1 MKTRLFL
8 PMLLIV
14 VVFMLTPVLFPG
26 KPRVPAT
33 PAPSA
38 QSATPTSTERSPT
51 PTSGNAPTAAGR
63 PSSAAPPVI
72 ASVRADTA
80 VISTP
85 RVRYRV
91 SNVGG
96 SLVGVEFPGYHRL
109 SADSSLVELARTDE
123 TLLRFRMVSSRDTI
137 ALDQTV
143 LARESAA
150 DPLAVTYRGTVR
162 DMSVAVRWSF
172 APDTIRVNVGGEE
185 QPVGYLS
192 RVEVT
197 AQNAPPGT
205 YLLVDL
211 PRGFH
216 TTEADSSTDF
226 QHLAYAFKRVNG
238 GADLIRFG
246 SLDPGERDLRPG
258 PLAWAVAKSKYF
270 LIGVLATS
278 DENAFAELDAV
289 GTPRT
294 SKMVTSGHA
303 TVVMAMRDGSAAFDV
318 YAGPQEWRRL
328 RAVGHE
334 FETSN
339 PYGGWLQ
346 GIVQPFA
353 TIVMR
358 ILLWM
363 KGVFG
368 LNYGWILILFGVL
381 IRVVLWPLNQWAMRS
396 TMKMQRV
403 QPEIME
409 VQKKHAGNPE
419 ALQKAIWK
427 VYSDHGMSPF
437 SPLAGCLP
445 MLIPMPVLFA
455 LFFVF
460 QNTIEFRGVAF
471 WWMTDISQKDPL
483 FVIPVVM
490 GLSMF
495 ATSWIGMRNLPPN
508 PQAKMLMYIMPVMLT
523 VLFFYMAAGLNLY
536 YTAQNLATIPQQ
548 WLIANERA
556 KAATAKS
563 G

>member
-14 VVFMLTPVLFPG
+14 IVFMLTPVLFPG

-33 PAPSA
+33 PA
-38 QSATPTSTERSPT
+38 ATT
-51 PTSGNAPTAAGR
+51 
-63 PSSAAPPVI
+63 PSSTPSPERPPMPSGTNTPPSVGGRASPGVAPVAAS
-72 ASVRADTA
+72 ARADTTA
-80 VISTP
+80 VETP

-96 SLVGVEFPGYHRL
+96 SLVGVEFPGYRRL
-109 SADSSLVELARTDE
+109 TADSSVVELARPGE
-123 TLLRFRMVSSRDTI
+123 TLLRFRLVSARDTI
-137 ALDQTV
+137 ALDQAV
-143 LARESAA
+143 MARESTA

-162 DMSVAVRWSF
+162 DMSIAVHWSF
-172 APDTIRVNVGGEE
+172 APDTSRVKIGGEE

-192 RVEVT
+192 RVEVS

-211 PRGFH
+211 PSGFS

-226 QHLAYAFKRVNG
+226 QHLAYAFKRVSG

-270 LIGVLATS
+270 LVGVLAS
-278 DENAFAELDAV
+278 NDESAFAELDAL
-289 GTPRT
+289 GLPRT

-303 TVVMAMRDGSAAFDV
+303 TVVMAMRDGAAAFDV

-328 RAVGHE
+328 RAVGRD
-334 FETSN
+334 FETAN
-339 PYGGWLQ
+339 PYGGFMQ
-346 GIVQPFA
+346 GLVQPFA

-363 KGVFG
+363 KDVFG

-403 QPEIME
+403 QPAILE
-409 VQKKHAGNPE
+409 VQKKHAGNPD
-419 ALQKAIWK
+419 ALQKAIMK

-523 VLFFYMAAGLNLY
+523 GLFFYMAAGLNLY
-536 YTAQNLATIPQQ
+536 YTAQNIATLPQQ

-556 KAATAKS
+556 KAAPPKS